1 MTAACGGGTS
11 APLPEYNRLIYIAPS
26 MVAAFL
32 NNIPT
37 PWAVALAGAIGALT
51 YEASTFCTVDP
62 PAIPTFTAADTE
74 NMLHPEDIANFLP
87 SLGKFK
93 DLVGHYLWYQV
104 CQCTSGTMGSPGT
117 PPAAP
122 SGGATFNPPAI
133 APITPSGQPCA
144 THTYSVVIP
153 GSPTIVQVDEFALNA
168 ATTYMT
174 ADAYFTDFTDTSVT
188 QDTNDFFLDASN
200 NLFGGLLVG
209 HTSGGLGGNI
219 HHREVTVSSSWR
231 RYRVRYQGTTGAAPL
246 PVTLVYNEYCGTTP
260 GGGGGSINPCPPDP
274 VVQMLLDNILSL
286 VTLIQRQAVPF
297 ANVDGAVHAGLSGS
311 GEISVQGLIGCR
323 VTLTATPSNVGIE
336 SGDPLTVWNAG
347 WINWGDAHGF
357 LKREFIATSP
367 FQTFP
372 RAAGQYTRI
381 GYSLSP
387 GVVATVTEIVRES

>member
-1 MTAACGGGTS
+1 
-11 APLPEYNRLIYIAPS
+11 
-26 MVAAFL
+26 MVAALL

-51 YEASTFCTVDP
+51 FEGATFCTVDP

-93 DLVGHYLWYQV
+93 DLVGHYLWYQI
-104 CQCTSGTMGSPGT
+104 CQCLSGTMGSPGT

-122 SGGATFNPPAI
+122 SGNPTLNPPAL
-133 APITPSGQPCA
+133 APFTPSGQPCA
-144 THTYSVVIP
+144 THTYNITIP

-231 RYRVRYQGTTGAAPL
+231 RYRVRYQGTTGATPL

-260 GGGGGSINPCPPDP
+260 GGGGGSLTPCPPDP
-274 VVQMLLDNILSL
+274 VVQLLLDNILSL
-286 VTLIQRQAVPF
+286 VTLVQRQVAPF
-297 ANVDGAVHAGLSGS
+297 AYIDGASHTGLSGD
-311 GEISVQGLIGCR
+311 GHITCQGLLGAR
-323 VTLTATPSNVGIE
+323 VTLTTIPASVDQVA
-336 SGDPLTVWNAG
+336 GDPDAIFNAG
-347 WINWGDAHGF
+347 WVNFGDSTGYSERRWINA
-357 LKREFIATSP
+357 SP
-367 FQTFP
+367 IQFFP

-381 GYSLSP
+381 GYSLEP
-387 GVVATVTEIVRES
+387 GVVATITEIVREP